1 MCIYVLKVR
10 NAGTECRFDFESV
23 CQIDIACDLTSL
35 LRAASP
41 QPIMWTLAIV
51 EKLLLRLT
59 ILPNASFYLLCVV
72 AEFIPSCTV
81 LMMSFNFF

>member
-51 EKLLLRLT
+51 EKLLYVWL
-59 ILPNASFYLLCVV
+59 FYQMHH
-72 AEFIPSCTV
+72 FICFV
-81 LMMSFNFF
+81 